1 MAYVRNAWYVAGWV
15 PDLARDR
22 PTGITLLGEPVVL
35 WHTGQHWAAFEDRC
49 LHRLAPLSLGR
60 CEGAHLRCLYHGL
73 RYDTEGRVV
82 EIPGQERIPSQARLR
97 RYPAVERHSWLWVW
111 MGEPAKADEA
121 LIPPAVGFDDP
132 AWILGRGQLDYA
144 AEARLINDNLLD
156 FSHLSFVHANSFGAT
171 SVWAEEHPRIT
182 PLPRGIR
189 YERWVESSPP
199 MRGREHAGR
208 VDGWTRYDFLV
219 PGVLLMLGAQYPEG
233 TAKACGQGEPPEDLP
248 ALGKTF
254 TSQAVTPLTDK
265 TSRYFFSWG
274 PHRTVGDEALR
285 DILMGIA
292 GQAFA
297 EDKTM
302 IEAQQRVIDQTP
314 NPRIMPTAHDRAI
327 TLFNQL
333 VARMVREEAS
343 TSQESAT

>member
-1 MAYVRNAWYVAGWV
+1 MAYVRNAWYVAGWA
-15 PDLARDR
+15 PDAPRDR
-22 PTGITLLGEPVVL
+22 PTGISLLGEPVVL
-35 WHTGQHWAAFEDRC
+35 WHTGEHWAAFEDRC

-73 RYDTEGRVV
+73 RYAADGRVV
-82 EIPGQERIPSQARLR
+82 EIPGQDRIPAQAQLR
-97 RYPAVERHSWLWVW
+97 HYPVVERHSWLWVW
-111 MGEPAKADEA
+111 LGDPAQADEA

-132 AWILGRGQLDYA
+132 EWILGRGSLDYA

-156 FSHLSFVHANSFGAT
+156 FSHLSFVHTNSFGAT
-171 SVWAEEHPRIT
+171 AVWAEEQPRIT

-189 YERWVESSPP
+189 YERWVESGPP
-199 MRGREHAGR
+199 MRGREAAGR
-208 VDGWTRYDFLV
+208 VDGWTRYDFLI
-219 PGVLLMLGAQYPEG
+219 PGVLLMLSAQYPEG
-233 TAKACGQGEPPEDLP
+233 TAKACGHGEPPASLP

-254 TSQAVTPLTDK
+254 TSQAVTPLTDR

-274 PHRTVGDEALR
+274 PHRTAGDEALR
-285 DILMGIA
+285 DVLMGIA
-292 GQAFA
+292 AQAFA

-314 NPRIMPTAHDRAI
+314 QPRIMPTAHDRAI

-333 VARMVREEAS
+333 VARLVREEAAAS
-343 TSQESAT
+343 SEPRP